1 MDKKTISRDGTP
13 IAYERHGDGPTVVL
27 VGGAMCTGATLAP
40 LAEALSERFGAITY
54 DRRGR
59 GASGDTAPFAV
70 AREVEDI
77 AALIEACG
85 GSAALYGISSG
96 GALALEAALSGLP
109 VREVAVYET
118 PFAVDEVAGKQ
129 RAEYTQRLAELLGQD
144 RRGDAVELFLTLVG
158 TPPEMIAGVRMSH
171 AWPGMEAIAPTL
183 AYDDAALGTGESRVP
198 RERLAGLSLPLLSVA
213 GDASPAWMRE
223 AARTIAEA
231 APNGSYRT
239 LEGQTHMVD
248 PRALAPVLEEFFGTD
263 G

>member
-40 LAEALSERFGAITY
+40 LAEALSDRFGAITY

-59 GASGDTAPFAV
+59 GGSGDTAPFAV

-77 AALIEACG
+77 AALIEASG

-96 GALALEAALSGLP
+96 GALALEAASSGLP

-118 PFAVDEVAGKQ
+118 PFAVDEGAAGQ
-129 RAEYTQRLAELLGQD
+129 RAAYTERLTELLGED
-144 RRGDAVELFLTLVG
+144 RRGDAVELFLSLVG

-183 AYDDAALGTGESRVP
+183 AYDNAAMGDSGVP
-198 RERLAGLSLPLLSVA
+198 RERLAALSLPLLSIA

-223 AARTIAEA
+223 AARSVAEA

-248 PRALAPVLEEFFGTD
+248 PQVLAPVLAQFFRANG
-263 G
+263 